1 MGKQLEKLIVI
12 LGLLL
17 MGSAVFAEDIAQN
30 IPSNDPVVVTRKQ
43 QESKNVVKQ
52 PQKVLQTP
60 KTTPCCKKAPS
71 RKTTAKKSKPTDKP
85 QYLGL
90 KIYQKPKAKTKVV
103 KTKKYRCIDD
113 PKSICNTRRLKPAE
127 PFYTYKAPRYSRTY
141 SDRYR
146 KSRLPD
152 YPPLKL
158 AKPIPITT
166 CY

>member
-1 MGKQLEKLIVI
+1 MGT
-12 LGLLL
+12 
-17 MGSAVFAEDIAQN
+17 AVFAEETAQD

-43 QESKNVVKQ
+43 HETKNTVKQ
-52 PQKVLQTP
+52 PTKVLQT
-60 KTTPCCKKAPS
+60 KKITPCCKKVQNK
-71 RKTTAKKSKPTDKP
+71 KTTAKKSKPTDKP

-90 KIYQKPKAKTKVV
+90 KIYQNPKQKQKVV